1 MITSK
6 MYLPSTVLQDWIKV
20 FWFMESDINDATQ
33 SRVILP
39 DGCTTILF
47 ILKGDM
53 CVEEYNSTVTK
64 GIYVVP
70 PISKFHKTH
79 ISKDSCIIDIQLK
92 PGVFTKLFNIP
103 AEKLE
108 LKFYNINELSL
119 KFDYS
124 IIEQLQSC
132 INNKYL
138 MIKLL
143 NNYFTELFYK
153 KDFQKDSLL
162 IGLSDLYNKGNL
174 DNFFYEQKLSIR
186 QIQRKVKEFT
196 GLSPKEISK
205 IARFYNVLSEY
216 RYDPENMKFAH
227 IAQKNNYTDQSHFIK
242 EFKSF
247 TSKTPKNFLS
257 EAEEYAQFI
266 GLSKINNNF
275 LHTI

>member
-1 MITSK
+1 VITSK
-6 MYLPSTVLQDWIKV
+6 MYLPSTILQDWIKV
-20 FWFMESDINDATQ
+20 FWFMESDINDAIQ
-33 SRVILP
+33 SRLILP
-39 DGCTTILF
+39 DGCATILL
-47 ILKGDM
+47 ILKGKM
-53 CVEEYNSTVTK
+53 LVEEYNSSVSK

-79 ISKDSCIIDIQLK
+79 VSEDSCIIDIQLK
-92 PGVFTKLFNIP
+92 PGIFTKLFNIP
-103 AEKLE
+103 VEKLE
-108 LKFYNINELSL
+108 LKFYDIKELSL
-119 KFDYS
+119 NFDYS
-124 IIEQLQSC
+124 IIEQLFSC
-132 INNKYL
+132 LNNKYL

-153 KDFQKDSLL
+153 KDFQKDSLI
-162 IGLSDLYNKGNL
+162 IGLSELYKKGNL
-174 DNFFYEQKLSIR
+174 DSFFYEQKLSIR

-216 RYDPENMKFAH
+216 RYNAENMKFAQ

-247 TSKTPKNFLS
+247 TSKTPKSFLCDS
-257 EAEEYAQFI
+257 EEYAQFM
-266 GLSKINNNF
+266 GLSKINNCF

>member
-6 MYLPSTVLQDWIKV
+6 MYLPSTTLEKWIKV
-20 FWFMESDINDATQ
+20 FWFLETLNNNSIQ
-33 SRVILP
+33 SKLILP

-47 ILKGDM
+47 ILKGNM
-53 CVEEYNSTVTK
+53 FVEEYNSNISK

-70 PISKFHKTH
+70 PISRFHKAH
-79 ISKDSCIIDIQLK
+79 ISNDSCIIDIQLK
-92 PGVFTKLFNIP
+92 PGVFTKLFHIP
-103 AEKLE
+103 IENLE
-108 LKFYNINELSL
+108 LKFYDIDELSL
-119 KFDYS
+119 NSDFS
-124 IIEQLQSC
+124 IINQLLSC

-138 MIKLL
+138 MVKLL

-153 KDFQKDSLL
+153 KNFQKDSLL
-162 IGLSDLYNKGNL
+162 LGLSDLYNKGNL
-174 DNFFYEQKLSIR
+174 DEFFYEQRLSIR

-205 IARFYNVLSEY
+205 IARLYNVLTEYKFQQSEI
-216 RYDPENMKFAH
+216 KFAE

-247 TSKTPKNFLS
+247 TSKTPKNFLFES
-257 EAEEYAQFI
+257 DEYVQFL
-266 GLSKINNNF
+266 GLSKINTNF

>member
-1 MITSK
+1 MIASK
-6 MYLPSTVLQDWIKV
+6 MYLPSATLKEWIKV
-20 FWFMESDINDATQ
+20 FWFLENDLDNLSQ
-33 SRVILP
+33 SRLILP
-39 DGCTTILF
+39 DGCTTIL
-47 ILKGDM
+47 IMLRGEMNVSHYKS
-53 CVEEYNSTVTK
+53 NVTK

-70 PISKFHKTH
+70 PTTKLHYTSIA
-79 ISKDSCIIDIQLK
+79 KDMYFIDIQLK

-103 AEKLE
+103 VENLE
-108 LKFYNINELSL
+108 PKFYNVNELSL

-205 IARFYNVLSEY
+205 VARFYNVLSEY
-216 RYDPENMKFAH
+216 TYNPENMKFAD

-257 EAEEYAQFI
+257 EAEEYVQFL

-275 LHTI
+275 INLF